1 MKNKKYFPIGT
12 VLSLKNSTKRVMII
26 GFCAIADENNKKI
39 YDYSGCLYPEGLISS
54 NQILLFDHNQID
66 KVYHAGLICKE
77 EEEFKQKL
85 DKITNNQ

>member
-12 VLSLKNSTKRVMII
+12 VVSLKNSTKRIMII
-26 GFCAIADENNKKI
+26 GFCAIEEKEEKV
-39 YDYSGCLYPEGLISS
+39 YDYSACLYPEGLISS
-54 NQILLFDHNQID
+54 KQILLFDHNQID

-77 EEEFKQKL
+77 EEEFKKKL